1 MTSVPHSHLDLLTD
15 EKRALVF
22 LGTVMAD
29 GSPQVTPVWFN
40 TDGDYFYINTAR
52 GRVKDRNLRAR
63 PAVALTISDP
73 DDPYRYIQVRGRVVE
88 FTEDGAKDHMDKL
101 SYKYEDKPW
110 NLPPGQVRV
119 VFKIQPE
126 RITVHE

>member
-1 MTSVPHSHLDLLTD
+1 MVSIPESHQDLITD

-22 LGTVMAD
+22 LGTVMSD
-29 GSPQVTPVWFN
+29 GSPQVTPVWFD
-40 TDGDYFYINTAR
+40 TDGTHFYINTAR

-73 DDPYRYIQVRGRVVE
+73 ADPYRYIQIRGRVVE
-88 FTEDGAKDHMDKL
+88 FTEEGANEHMDKL

-110 NLPPGQVRV
+110 NLPAGQVRV

>member
-1 MTSVPHSHLDLLTD
+1 MPSVPESHHDLLTD
-15 EKRALVF
+15 EKRALAF

-40 TDGDYFYINTAR
+40 TDGEYFYINTAR

-63 PAVALTISDP
+63 PAVAMTINDP
-73 DDPYRYIQVRGRVVE
+73 TDSYRYIQIRGRVVE
-88 FTEDGAKDHMDKL
+88 FTEEGAKEQMDQL

-110 NLPPGQVRV
+110 NLPAGQVRV
-119 VFKIQPE
+119 LFKILPE